1 MAGTETGSD
10 RGPRT
15 TSGDRNQIDQ
25 AGPADTDVEPLT
37 DIPSTE
43 SATGDSAEPLTDE
56 PATETTPDLPPPAAQ
71 APAQPPAQPPVRG
84 SAGTGSMIA
93 GGVIAAA
100 LGAAV
105 VLTLLPEGWRSR
117 QTDLADRVA
126 ALEARAQGVSAQALQ
141 AALAPLDQRVAA
153 LESAPPPAAPD
164 MTPLETRLG
173 ALESRPVPADPT
185 AALTALGQRIDG
197 LEADIA
203 QQARTAVDA
212 ALAQSRAEVQAQAA
226 ALTTREEDV
235 AAQQARVARRAAIT
249 DLVAAAESGAPAPA
263 ALAALGNTAAALA
276 PLGDGLVTLS
286 QLQDRFAPAARAALA
301 AQPVAAQGESL
312 GDRMLGFL
320 RAQTGA
326 RSLTPRD
333 GADTDSILSRAE
345 AALRQG
351 DLPGTL
357 GELDGLTGDPA
368 AAMAEWRAQ
377 AETRLAALA
386 ALSDLQ
392 TQAQD

>member
-1 MAGTETGSD
+1 MAGTETGTD
-10 RGPRT
+10 RDPRT
-15 TSGDRNQIDQ
+15 TTGDAARSDQ
-25 AGPADTDVEPLT
+25 TGPFDTEVEPLT

-43 SATGDSAEPLTDE
+43 SAPGEAAEPVTDE
-56 PATETTPDLPPPAAQ
+56 PAAETAPGLPPP
-71 APAQPPAQPPVRG
+71 PPAPPARG
-84 SAGTGSMIA
+84 GAGTGSMIA
-93 GGVIAAA
+93 GGAIAAA

-105 VLTLLPEGWRSR
+105 VLTLLPEGWRAPR
-117 QTDLADRVA
+117 TDLEARLA
-126 ALEARAQGVSAQALQ
+126 ALESRPQGLAPGALQ
-141 AALAPLDQRVAA
+141 AALAPLDQRLSA
-153 LESAPPPAAPD
+153 LESTPAPAPAPAPD
-164 MTPLETRLG
+164 LSAVEARLG
-173 ALESRPVPADPT
+173 ALETRTTPNDPAD
-185 AALTALGQRIDG
+185 AIAALGQRIDA
-197 LEADIA
+197 LQADVV
-203 QQARTAVDA
+203 QQARSAVET

-226 ALTTREEDV
+226 ALTSREQDV

-249 DLVAAAESGAPAPA
+249 DLVAAAESGAPAA
-263 ALAALGNTAAALA
+263 QALAALGDAPAALA

-286 QLQDRFAPAARAALA
+286 HLQDSYAPAARAALA

-326 RSLTPRD
+326 RSLTPRA

-351 DLPGTL
+351 DLPGTIT
-357 GELDGLTGDPA
+357 ELDALTGDPA
-368 AAMAEWRAQ
+368 AAMAAWRAQ

-392 TQAQD
+392 SQAQD